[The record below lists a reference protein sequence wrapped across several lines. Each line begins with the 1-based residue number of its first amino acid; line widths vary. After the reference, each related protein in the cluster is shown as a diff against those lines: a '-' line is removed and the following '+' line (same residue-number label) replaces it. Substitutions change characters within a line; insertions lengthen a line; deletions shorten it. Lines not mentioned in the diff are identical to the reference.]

1 MMATCSDMKVGDVYR
16 CEACGLELEVKVACS
31 CGEDECGC
39 SPMACCG
46 EPLRKV

>member
-1 MMATCSDMKVGDVYR
+1 MATCSDMKVGDVYR